1 MDAHECMCM
10 SVHTNK
16 HKTYL
21 KNKKK
26 TTRSL
31 IAFTHLQQRKR
42 WGVHTRKEQ
51 GALYNLIL
59 TSHSRHTPVQTTTP
73 HPFPFNSA
81 IKLGTKFI
89 KTQIPSWLAWKATWT
104 LKENCSKQNLL
115 AIKMGCE
122 ASCYRHC
129 TASSTWVRLWP
140 ITCLPEL
147 LSH

>member
-10 SVHTNK
+10 SAHTNK

-42 WGVHTRKEQ
+42 GGVHTRKEQ

-73 HPFPFNSA
+73 HPFPFNLNLQLCNKAWDQVYQNTSLHHDLHE
-81 IKLGTKFI
+81 KL
-89 KTQIPSWLAWKATWT
+89 
-104 LKENCSKQNLL
+104 
-115 AIKMGCE
+115 
-122 ASCYRHC
+122 H
-129 TASSTWVRLWP
+129 
-140 ITCLPEL
+140 EL
-147 LSH
+147 LKKTARNKIFLPSKWDVRQAATETAQHPAHG